1 MGAEVA
7 AEEPRSRAEQVAAA
21 LRTAISAGDYPRGSR
36 LPSEDALARQY
47 SVTRPTVNAA
57 ERILR
62 AEGLIRTERGRGTV
76 VTEIPVI
83 TRQAATRYVRE
94 SRERDW
100 NRGAFDAEIRSL
112 GHEPHVDVVVST
124 APAPAEVTEA
134 LQLEPG
140 TAVVVRERRMYADGV
155 PVQFATS
162 YIPADIAAGTQIAE
176 PDSGPGGIMSRM
188 AELGYAQAR
197 ITETVRVRPPEG
209 EERAFLRLD
218 KGQAVLEIWHAGWT
232 AAGRPVEVCVHVVP
246 AWQWRLSYELPV
258 T

>member
-7 AEEPRSRAEQVAAA
+7 AEEPRSKAEQVAAA
-21 LRTAISAGDYPRGSR
+21 LRAAISAGDYPRGSR
-36 LPSEDALARQY
+36 LPSEDTLAAEY
-47 SVTRPTVNAA
+47 GVARPTINAA

-62 AEGLIRTERGRGTV
+62 AEGLIRTERGRGTI

-83 TRQAATRYVRE
+83 TRQAATRYARSVRE
-94 SRERDW
+94 GGQ

-112 GHEPHVDVVVST
+112 GYQPHVDVVVST
-124 APAPAEVTEA
+124 AQAPPDVAEA
-134 LQLEPG
+134 LQLERG
-140 TAVVVRERRMYADGV
+140 AAVVVRERRMYADGV

-197 ITETVRVRPPEG
+197 ITETVRVRPPGG
-209 EERAFLRLD
+209 EERAFMRLD
-218 KGQAVLEIWHAGWT
+218 KGQAVLEIWHVGWT
-232 AAGRPVEVCVHVVP
+232 EAGRPVEVCVHVLP